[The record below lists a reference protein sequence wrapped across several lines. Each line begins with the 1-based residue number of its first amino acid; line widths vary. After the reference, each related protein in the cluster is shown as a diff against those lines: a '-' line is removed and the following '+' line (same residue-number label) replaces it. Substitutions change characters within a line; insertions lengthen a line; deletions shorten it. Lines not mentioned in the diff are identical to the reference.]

1 MFRCV
6 FLSSVSHQISQTISV
21 MFYLRPIR
29 QPGLRGTHVAVI
41 SRERSPGHDSQ
52 LAWVN
57 PTLVALIRLQGC
69 QNVVWTV
76 DIRFEYETL
85 LFQTNLQS
93 VVDDVPLIK
102 FNILFCKYFFL
113 NQTPPPPPKKK
124 KKKKNPTNTHTHKNL
139 KQQQQQNKSKKKKP
153 HPLHKN
159 KQTKNQLKCGFG
171 NIIV

>member
-1 MFRCV
+1 MFRWV
-6 FLSSVSHQISQTISV
+6 FLSSVSHQLSQTISV

-102 FNILFCKYFFL
+102 FNILFCNLFIL
-113 NQTPPPPPKKK
+113 NETPQKNNKKTPQK
-124 KKKKNPTNTHTHKNL
+124 HTHTQKNL
-139 KQQQQQNKSKKKKP
+139 KQQQQQNKSKRNNP